1 MATES
6 DRSLIKLKDEG
17 TVLGNNLAQPREA
30 VANCHSVTHQQRR
43 DATDSAA
50 NGAIANTV
58 AAVLYRDARL
68 KKASWAGDANVANST
83 SDYVLFK
90 AYAVESGGS
99 ARLIAQGNT
108 ANGAITRYVAWPL
121 DVVATSGANKVLANH
136 AAPAVIMWEATKA
149 GSGKFVNTGTLALEF
164 EHV

>member
-1 MATES
+1 MTTES

-17 TVLGNNLAQPREA
+17 TVLGNNLALPREA
-30 VANCHSVTHQQRR
+30 VANVHSITHQQRR

-58 AAVLYRDARL
+58 AAVLYRTARL
-68 KKASWAGDANVANST
+68 KAASWAGDANVALNT

-99 ARLIAQGNT
+99 PRLIAQGNT
-108 ANGAITRYVAWPL
+108 GNGAITRYVAWPL
-121 DVVATSGANKVLANH
+121 DVVSTSSANKVTANH
-136 AAPAVIMWEATKA
+136 AAPAIIMWEGTKG